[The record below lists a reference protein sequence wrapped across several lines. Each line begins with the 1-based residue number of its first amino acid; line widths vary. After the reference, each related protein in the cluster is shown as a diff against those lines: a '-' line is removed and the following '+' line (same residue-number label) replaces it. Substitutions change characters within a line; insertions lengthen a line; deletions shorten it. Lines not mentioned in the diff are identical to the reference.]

1 MFGVMHKIWKTL
13 FILSNVYIAL
23 LVISIMSFGNL
34 INEQYCK
41 PNCQRLENA
50 LCYKVKSRPI
60 GELVKC
66 KEFIGS
72 TVISGALSLS
82 GNFFYSSMFA
92 IGSVIY
98 EPSVV
103 LKKPMV
109 FIVLF
114 LLWSPIIFWLTC
126 IVKMFKGS
134 FKYA

>member
-1 MFGVMHKIWKTL
+1 MGIIT
-13 FILSNVYIAL
+13 
-23 LVISIMSFGNL
+23 FGNL

-41 PNCQRLENA
+41 QDCQRLENA

-72 TVISGALSLS
+72 VVLSGALSFS
-82 GNFFYSSMFA
+82 GNFLYASMFA

-103 LKKPMV
+103 FKKPMV
-109 FIVLF
+109 FVVLL
-114 LLWSPIIFWLTC
+114 LLW
-126 IVKMFKGS
+126 
-134 FKYA
+134 